1 MAETSKITSLQK
13 TLKRRKSPYICQ
25 KCLYKAVFS
34 CYIFT
39 WTDRLGG
46 IEWDLSLSPVTVLIP
61 DPRQL
66 PILHAIIDTICPIHK
81 LRLLTSSSIRS
92 KHIITDFPFI
102 VTTDM
107 YSVERQVWATWD
119 PGEHNNG
126 HTLEFLITICKLFKS
141 AGDIIFK
148 IQWQGSEVLYWCYVH
163 LLLCLKLRTICSDFF
178 FQNET
183 VSSNSPN

>member
-1 MAETSKITSLQK
+1 MQDISQYPKTGASLSPLKWPMSSKIL
-13 TLKRRKSPYICQ
+13 RKEQNFIWLNNFQP
-25 KCLYKAVFS
+25 KPHKAVFS

-46 IEWDLSLSPVTVLIP
+46 IEWDLSLSPAIVLIP

-66 PILHAIIDTICPIHK
+66 PILREIIDTICPIHK

-102 VTTDM
+102 VTNDM
-107 YSVERQVWATWD
+107 YSEERQVWATWS
-119 PGEHNNG
+119 PGGHNNG
-126 HTLEFLITICKLFKS
+126 HTLEFLIITICKLFKS

-148 IQWQGSEVLYWCYVH
+148 IQWQGSEVL
-163 LLLCLKLRTICSDFF
+163 
-178 FQNET
+178 
-183 VSSNSPN
+183 